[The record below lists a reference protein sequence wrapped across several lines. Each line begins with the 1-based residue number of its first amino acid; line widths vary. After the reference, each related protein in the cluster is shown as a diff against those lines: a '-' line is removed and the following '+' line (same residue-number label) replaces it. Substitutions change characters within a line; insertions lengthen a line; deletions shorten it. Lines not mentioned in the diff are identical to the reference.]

1 LLPNVDSLMFV
12 LALGSAEPLH
22 SILRKEEEKKE
33 KIHIHI
39 YTHLAEPIRLWI
51 PRLTRL
57 AKPRAAA
64 EGVLGLCL
72 EFSCLLC
79 CLFV

>member
-12 LALGSAEPLH
+12 LALGSA
-22 SILRKEEEKKE
+22 ILRKEEEKKE
-33 KIHIHI
+33 KIYIHI

-51 PRLTRL
+51 PPRL
-57 AKPRAAA
+57 AKLQAAA

-72 EFSCLLC
+72 WFSCLLYC
-79 CLFV
+79 RSV